1 MSVFGEFLG
10 FDGRITRLGLVWR
23 SIVMGAILAVLAA
36 LTAWALATLVH
47 PEGVLS
53 SVGDVRQVITGAVL
67 LALWSSFALAS
78 RRLRDMGLEPTHVLP
93 FIAALWVC
101 NTVLLEP
108 MSRADPH
115 RYGLIETAW
124 RALQIVIIVPL
135 IFWPPRAPEPRRPG
149 RYDEPPQPTQ
159 YVNWRESA

>member
-23 SIVMGAILAVLAA
+23 SMVMGAILAVLAA

-93 FIAALWVC
+93 FFAALWVC
-101 NTVLLEP
+101 NAVLLEP
-108 MSRADPH
+108 MSRA
-115 RYGLIETAW
+115 
-124 RALQIVIIVPL
+124 
-135 IFWPPRAPEPRRPG
+135 
-149 RYDEPPQPTQ
+149 
-159 YVNWRESA
+159 